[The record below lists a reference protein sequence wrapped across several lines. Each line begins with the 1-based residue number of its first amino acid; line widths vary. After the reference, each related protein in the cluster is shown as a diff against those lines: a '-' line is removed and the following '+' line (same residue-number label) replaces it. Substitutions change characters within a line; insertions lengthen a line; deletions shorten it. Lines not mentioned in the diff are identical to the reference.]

1 MVCSISSDSNNFSTT
16 LLQNAL
22 PLSEWILFGI
32 PEVKVPYMV
41 ENHVDNDRYIPK
53 HLPLYKVENVM
64 EVIELSRDLQNVVFS
79 DEELLK
85 RCKNLRKIA
94 NTI

>member
-1 MVCSISSDSNNFSTT
+1 
-16 LLQNAL
+16 
-22 PLSEWILFGI
+22 
-32 PEVKVPYMV
+32 MV

-64 EVIELSRDLQNVVFS
+64 EVIELNRDLQNVVLS

-85 RCKNLRKIA
+85 RCNIDLSKFSDEQQSKILEILLKHK
-94 NTI
+94 TLSI